1 MINRLKDIKPQTAFL
16 IIGLVYG
23 LCFLM
28 VTPPFQVPDE
38 PSHFY
43 KAFYLSDGHLI
54 PEKADITNGFY
65 LPQSVVNL
73 TNSYHDLISN
83 PAKNKQNK
91 GLVNNFLNVPL
102 ENDNKVAVNISNIA
116 VYPPAPYL
124 ASAAVISVGKLFNV
138 SPLLLMYLCRLINL
152 LIWILLIY
160 MAIKLT
166 PIHKWVFLLLSL
178 MPMALYQAAS
188 VSADSLTIALSFLII
203 ALFLNF
209 SFDKHKKII
218 DLKDSV
224 IILVLGLVLALSKSG
239 YFILLLLFFM
249 IPESKFK
256 SRKTKNLMFI
266 TIFSILMAIL
276 GLWVFYLIIYTP
288 HQ

>member
-1 MINRLKDIKPQTAFL
+1 MINRLKNVKPQTAFI

-38 PSHFY
+38 PAHFY

-54 PEKADITNGFY
+54 PEKVDITEGFY

-73 TNSYHDLISN
+73 TNSYHDLISD
-83 PAKNKQNK
+83 PAKNKQKK
-91 GLVNNFLNVPL
+91 GLVNNFLNMPL
-102 ENDNKVAVNISNIA
+102 ENDNKVTVNISNVA
-116 VYPPAPYL
+116 AYPPAPYL
-124 ASAAVISVGKLFNV
+124 ASAAVINIGKLFNV

-178 MPMALYQAAS
+178 MPMTLYQAAS
-188 VSADSLTIALSFLII
+188 VSADSLTIALSFLVI
-203 ALFLNF
+203 AMFLKF
-209 SFDKHKKII
+209 SFDKHKMII

-224 IILVLGLVLALSKSG
+224 IILVLILVLALSKSG

-266 TIFSILMAIL
+266 TIFS
-276 GLWVFYLIIYTP
+276 
-288 HQ
+288 